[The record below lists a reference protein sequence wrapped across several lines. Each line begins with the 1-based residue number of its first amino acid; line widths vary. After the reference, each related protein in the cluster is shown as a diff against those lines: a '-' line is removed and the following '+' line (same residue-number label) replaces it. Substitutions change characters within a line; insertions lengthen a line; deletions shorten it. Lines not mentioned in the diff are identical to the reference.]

1 VDTKKVRITA
11 GHPFRLPDLEDF
23 ELHPGDRVELP
34 RQVADSLIAAGMA
47 EELLP
52 TAKVRRRRKYH
63 LGTPEDRCVGA
74 VLYALDF
81 TEADIARVL
90 GKDRATIW
98 RWKRRAVIVPR
109 GWGKKRRWESW
120 EVFRSD
126 FGPPT
131 LLAVA
136 GLLAKEPFA
145 QAVQEAL
152 RRAAA
157 KGQYAIYNRLLNMV
171 QTAVGAAVL
180 GVLADLP
187 CPRCRRAIRPL
198 DRARVALL
206 HEDCFRQAFR
216 PGAGSLPVRPCL

>member
-1 VDTKKVRITA
+1 M
-11 GHPFRLPDLEDF
+11 

-34 RQVADSLIAAGMA
+34 RQVADSLIVAGMA
-47 EELLP
+47 EELPP

-63 LGTPEDRCVGA
+63 LGTPEDRFIGA

-81 TEADIARVL
+81 TEAEIARIL
-90 GKDRATIW
+90 GRDGSTIW
-98 RWKRRAVIVPR
+98 RWKRRAVSVPR
-109 GWGKKRRWESW
+109 GRGRWKSW
-120 EVFRSD
+120 EAFRSA

-131 LLAVA
+131 PLALTGV
-136 GLLAKEPFA
+136 LAEEPFA
-145 QAVQEAL
+145 QAIQEAL

-157 KGQYAIYNRLLNMV
+157 RGQYAIYNRLLNMV

-180 GVLADLP
+180 GVLAGLP

-206 HEDCFRQAFR
+206 HEDCFRQAFQ
-216 PGAGSLPVRPCL
+216 PGAWSLPVRPCLPK